1 MHDMQNE
8 EDKRGI
14 EIQEVGVTGVVLPFR
29 IKDKT
34 SGTQHTVGMFDVGVS
49 LNADLKGTH
58 MSRFV
63 QYLSSIDEPL
73 SLKLLSMTILPDI
86 KRKLE
91 ANSGYIKVRFPYFV
105 KVLAPVSGKYSYL
118 KLSVEFEARD
128 EEVFLTVTTPVT
140 TLCPCSKEISE
151 YGAHNQRSHIMIKI
165 QSDGWVWVEE
175 LMDIAEKSSSCPIY
189 PLLKR
194 PDEKHVTEQAYDN
207 PKFVEDV
214 VREAKLLLARH
225 PQITYYRVEAINHES
240 IHAHDAYAIVE
251 GRKYNE

>member
-1 MHDMQNE
+1 M
-8 EDKRGI
+8 I
-14 EIQEVGVTGVVLPFR
+14 LPFR

-34 SGTQHTVGMFDVGVS
+34 NGIQHTVGNFDVGVS
-49 LNADLKGTH
+49 LPAEQKGTH

-63 QYLSSIDEPL
+63 QYLSSIDEPM
-73 SLKLLSMTILPDI
+73 SLKLLSMTVLPDI

-91 ANSGYIKVRFPYFV
+91 ANSGYIKVKFPYFIEV
-105 KVLAPVSGKYSYL
+105 IAPMSKKYSLL
-118 KLSVEFEARD
+118 KLSVEFEVKD

-140 TLCPCSKEISE
+140 TLCPCSKEISD

-175 LMDIAEKSSSCPIY
+175 LMDIANKSASCEIY

-194 PDEKHVTEQAYDN
+194 PDEKYVTEKAYDK

-214 VREAKLLLARH
+214 VREVKIALERH
-225 PQITYYRVEAINHES
+225 SQIKYYRVEAVNHES
-240 IHAHDAYAIVE
+240 IHAHDAYAVIE
-251 GRKYNE
+251 GRKCNE